1 MIFEL
6 YKQHLIEDD
15 SELQKIY
22 DNCKKG
28 KLTCGDDKK
37 HCCDLMNQFME
48 DFFKKTEKAKKD
60 IDKLNFIKF
69 K

>member
-1 MIFEL
+1 MKERRRW
-6 YKQHLIEDD
+6 K
-15 SELQKIY
+15 LQKIF

-37 HCCDLMNQFME
+37 HCCDLMTKFMN
-48 DFFKKTEKAKKD
+48 DFNKKREEAKKN
-60 IDKLNFIKF
+60 IKKLKFIEF